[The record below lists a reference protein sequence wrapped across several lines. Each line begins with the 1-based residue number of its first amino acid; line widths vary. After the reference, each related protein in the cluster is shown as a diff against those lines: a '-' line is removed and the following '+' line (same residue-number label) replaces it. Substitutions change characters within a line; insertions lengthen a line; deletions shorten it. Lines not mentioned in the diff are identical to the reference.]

1 MNIKVVCA
9 AIVCAV
15 GLTVQAEELSLAE
28 GESRIFLAN
37 PDGSNMKRL
46 LELPK
51 YAFEGSPAWSADG
64 KLIAF
69 DAHKAGETAS
79 ETHIFVVNADGAN
92 PRDLGDGAMPS
103 FSPQGK
109 RIAFSRYSP
118 NYGVWVMSSEG
129 AEKELVLLDEAGWS
143 AHWSPDGSRIAWSKN
158 TGTGANM
165 VVFDLI
171 EGTTTLLFPEGAE
184 PYQSLYWNHMWSP
197 DSKQIVFR
205 GMKADQQIELGIVD
219 ARGSKH
225 GLTTRLVEK
234 TLTNNF
240 TWTPDSKSVLC
251 TFACPERDKRNQI
264 YQLDAR
270 TADAPQLLAGQ
281 APNYIHGG
289 IALSPDGKHLAI
301 STRRAKAKAK

>member
-1 MNIKVVCA
+1 MNKLLGAALVCA
-9 AIVCAV
+9 F
-15 GLTVQAEELSLAE
+15 GWSLQAEELSLPE
-28 GESRIFLAN
+28 GEVRIFLAN
-37 PDGSNMKRL
+37 ADGSQMKRL

-51 YAFEGSPAWSADG
+51 YAFEGSPAWSQDG

-69 DAHKAGETAS
+69 DAHKAGESAN
-79 ETHIFVVNADGAN
+79 ETHIIVVNADGTN

-118 NYGVWVMSSEG
+118 NQGVWVMSTEG

-143 AHWSPDGSRIAWSKN
+143 AHWSPDGSRIAWSKS

-171 EGTTTLLFPEGAE
+171 EGTTTMLFPEGAE

-205 GMKADQQIELGIVD
+205 GIKSDQTIELGIID

-240 TWTPDSKSVLC
+240 TWTPDGKLLC
-251 TFACPERDKRNQI
+251 SFACPEREKRIQI
-264 YQLDAR
+264 YQLDPR
-270 TADAPQLLAGQ
+270 TTDAPQLLSGQ
-281 APNYIHGG
+281 NPDFAHSG
-289 IALSPDGKHLAI
+289 IALSADGQRLAI
-301 STRRAKAKAK
+301 STRRPKAKAK